1 MLTLKQANEIL
12 SNEDN
17 VLEAIPFDQALLKLI
32 KDLQVRHVELLRR
45 VEHLEKGATDAKKH
59 G

>member
-1 MLTLKQANEIL
+1 MLTLEQANQIL
-12 SNEDN
+12 SNKDN

-45 VEHLEKGATDAKKH
+45 VEQLEKGATDAKIE